1 MRDRAAAAQ
10 DSRPAADTCS
20 VNEAVF
26 ALRALT
32 LAGEHFRHAVADHF
46 GVDLSATMAMSHLSV
61 SGPMTPRQ
69 VAGKV
74 GLTPSTVTALLDRLE
89 SAGYA
94 ARRAHPSDRRKTVV
108 AITERGQQAL
118 QEVREW
124 MGAAVGVFDKQQLPE
139 VVAIVSTLAES
150 LDAQTQLLRVRTE
163 ERARQH

>member
-1 MRDRAAAAQ
+1 M
-10 DSRPAADTCS
+10 
-20 VNEAVF
+20 
-26 ALRALT
+26 
-32 LAGEHFRHAVADHF
+32 ADHF